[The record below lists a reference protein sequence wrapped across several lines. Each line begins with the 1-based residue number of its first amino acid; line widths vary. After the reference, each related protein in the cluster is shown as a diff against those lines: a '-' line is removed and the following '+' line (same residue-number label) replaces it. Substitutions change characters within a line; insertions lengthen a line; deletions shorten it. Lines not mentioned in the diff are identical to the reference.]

1 MEEPNIDFTKFEDSP
16 MFADGKKRMKEYE
29 LIVRRKRKIADLKK
43 RIKSRRKRKKIYEV
57 WSIKKKEK
65 DLKRIKRMVDEKDRL
80 QKEAQNLR
88 LNKK

>member
-1 MEEPNIDFTKFEDSP
+1 MEEPNIDFTKFEDNP
-16 MFADGKKRMKEYE
+16 MFAEGKKRMNEC
-29 LIVRRKRKIADLKK
+29 KRKIADLKK